1 MNSYP
6 ADERRI
12 SDVERGLCR
21 EAILPMPAGQS
32 LVAGDTLLFV
42 QAHTRPGREPITIRG
57 GDSVLVS
64 LTDVIDLD
72 RTDPDTGEP
81 LFQLAWGPVGLVAP
95 SGGASRKPRDPRGRA

>member
-21 EAILPMPAGQS
+21 EAILPMMPGQP
-32 LVAGDTLLFV
+32 LVVGDTLLFV
-42 QAHTRPGREPITIRG
+42 QAHTRPGREPVTIRG

-72 RTDPDTGEP
+72 RNDPDTGEP
-81 LFQLAWGPVGLVAP
+81 LFQLAWGPVGLVEP
-95 SGGASRKPRDPRGRA
+95 GGNVSKKPRNPRGRA